1 MENVSIVGSGNRSCC
16 TCAGYSRFCIPFPHW
31 PRHPHMVRNSSFRT
45 SFGLMHL
52 IASLA
57 AAGMVFLMAG
67 PALAQPLG
75 DRDQSSQRY
84 ERPGGQERPTN
95 SPTNLPSWAEP
106 STPESGG
113 AGGVATPEGVQT
125 KDAPSL
131 PGDPQQVPVDGG
143 LALLAAAGAGYAV
156 RKLGESDEDEEE
168 LP

>member
-1 MENVSIVGSGNRSCC
+1 
-16 TCAGYSRFCIPFPHW
+16 
-31 PRHPHMVRNSSFRT
+31 
-45 SFGLMHL
+45 MHL

-84 ERPGGQERPTN
+84 EQPGGQERPTS

-113 AGGVATPEGVQT
+113 TGGVATPEGVQT
-125 KDAPSL
+125 KAAP
-131 PGDPQQVPVDGG
+131 PPPTQPQVPVDGG

>member
-1 MENVSIVGSGNRSCC
+1 
-16 TCAGYSRFCIPFPHW
+16 
-31 PRHPHMVRNSSFRT
+31 
-45 SFGLMHL
+45 MHL

-113 AGGVATPEGVQT
+113 TGGALKPEGVQT
-125 KDAPSL
+125 NAPP
-131 PGDPQQVPVDGG
+131 PGGEPIPVDGG